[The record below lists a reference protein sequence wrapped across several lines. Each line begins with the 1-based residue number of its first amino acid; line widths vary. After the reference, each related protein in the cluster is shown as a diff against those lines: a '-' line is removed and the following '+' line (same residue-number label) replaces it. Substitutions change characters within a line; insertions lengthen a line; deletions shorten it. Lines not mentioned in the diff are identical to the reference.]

1 MSIRYDKKL
10 ENELTKVVRN
20 FNQKINRLE
29 KTERDLLLPSRISKK
44 QIKSQIET
52 RKQLKRKMEELK
64 RFSIRGMEDTVTI
77 DGYIQISRYELDNLK
92 RDTKRIKSNLSKRI
106 NRLSKTKPTI
116 FGITQSAT
124 FAQMGSMSLANLK
137 ARRKKLNFK
146 NIENLSSEDFK
157 DFIKTLNM
165 NVQKENYRSEI
176 FMDNY
181 TNRMIFTL
189 GYYIDYDKDKIN
201 YIKERLNTLDE
212 AQFLKLIETEES
224 LQSIKDY
231 YPSTTDVDPEDI
243 KKELTQ
249 LYDELYKNIDSIIKD
264 YA

>member
-10 ENELTKVVRN
+10 ENELNKVVRN

-44 QIKSQIET
+44 EIKSQIDT
-52 RKQLKRKMEELK
+52 RKELKRKIEELK

-77 DGYIQISRYELDNLK
+77 DGNIQISRYELDNLK
-92 RDTKRIKSNLSKRI
+92 RESRRIKSSLTRRI
-106 NRLSKTKPTI
+106 NRLSETKPTI
-116 FGITQSAT
+116 FGNTQSAT

-137 ARRKKLNFK
+137 ARRQKLNFE
-146 NIENLSSEDFK
+146 NVENLSSEGFEDFV
-157 DFIKTLNM
+157 KTLNM
-165 NVQKENYRSEI
+165 NIQKENYRSEI

-181 TNRMIFTL
+181 TNKMIFTL
-189 GYYIDYDKDKIN
+189 GYYIDYDKEKIN

-212 AQFLKLIETEES
+212 AQFLKLIETEQS
-224 LQSIKDY
+224 LQAIKDY
-231 YPSTTDVDPEDI
+231 YPTTTDVNPEYI
-243 KKELTQ
+243 KEEITQ
-249 LYDELYKNIDSIIKD
+249 LYDALYNNIDSIIKD